1 LRRRNRLRQLAPGVR
16 LGLFDPGELIAQRLQ
31 TLFDIHPTRAALT
44 LQCLD
49 ICP

>member
-1 LRRRNRLRQLAPGVR
+1 LRRRNRLRQLTPGVR

-31 TLFDIHPTRAALT
+31 TLLDIHLARIALT

-49 ICP
+49 IGT